1 MSSFENFVQ
10 CRIVTPL
17 AASATDVALYA
28 AVAPYRLPPEAG
40 GVLVLTDSPGNP
52 SVVEVVRYSQRAG
65 LALYGLQRGQEGTTA
80 RDWTGP
86 IFCYQALMA
95 GDFQSILDE
104 LNAGIDSKI
113 DKAAGQSLMTDAERT
128 KLSGIAAGAQV
139 NTVTSV
145 AGKTGA
151 VALAKGDV
159 GLGNVDNTSDA
170 AKPVST
176 AQQTAFNLKA
186 NLASPTFTGIP
197 KAPTPAATDNTTQLA
212 TTAFVQAVVAALVN
226 GAPGA
231 LNELNELAAA
241 MGNDPNFATTML
253 NALALK
259 APLDSPALTG
269 NPSAP
274 TPAADDSDTSI
285 ATTAFV
291 RVAMTLFGIGA
302 GSPTASN
309 DANAIVAGGLYSLP
323 AGTPADFLNFP
334 AGAEPSRGRLVVVTA
349 DGNYGFQLF
358 ADRVNNDVWFRNN
371 SGGWKPWV
379 KVWHTGNLVKQTHNA
394 DTTVGALM
402 AVGAFGLG
410 AADSSIMEADNVWK
424 GSRIRGWSSTAAA
437 SPASGTEAVGLD
449 LGYTPGRR
457 FQMAVSRYNDLLF
470 RYTADPAVGGD
481 WRRVFNDRNILGA
494 VSQSGGVPTGAAF
507 QAISN
512 TNGFCLRMLDGTQIC
527 WLGNAPAEAG
537 LRITNVSAGATG
549 TVVWEFPAAF
559 IAPPHMTADWGSI
572 DGSIRV
578 NGQPQRLA
586 NRSTTQCPINWRALL
601 DVGGAAVQL
610 DAMAIGRWYN

>member
-17 AASATDVALYA
+17 AASATDVALHA
-28 AVAPYRLPPEAG
+28 AVAPYRLPPETG

-52 SVVEVVRYSQRAG
+52 SVVEVVRYSHRTG

-86 IFCYQALMA
+86 VFCYQALMA

-104 LNAGIDSKI
+104 LNAGIDGKV

-145 AGKTGA
+145 GGKTGA
-151 VALAKGDV
+151 VALGKGDV

-176 AQQTAFNLKA
+176 AQQAALNLKA

-197 KAPTPAATDNTTQLA
+197 KAPTPVATDNTTQLA

-259 APLDSPALTG
+259 APLVSPALTG
-269 NPSAP
+269 NPTAP

-291 RVAMTLFGIGA
+291 RAAMALFGVGA
-302 GSPTASN
+302 STASSLETAEN
-309 DANAIVAGGLYSLP
+309 WIGQRFKGWNSAAPGAPSASTAAVGFDLGYGANRRFQAAITGEQDFKFRYTIDPTVADSWR
-323 AGTPADFLNFP
+323 T
-334 AGAEPSRGRLVVVTA
+334 
-349 DGNYGFQLF
+349 
-358 ADRVNNDVWFRNN
+358 
-371 SGGWKPWV
+371 
-379 KVWHTGNLVKQTHNA
+379 VWHTGNLVKQASPA
-394 DTTVGALM
+394 DTTAGALM
-402 AVGAFGLG
+402 AVGAFGIG
-410 AADSSIMEADNVWK
+410 ARNGATTANV
-424 GSRIRGWSSTAAA
+424 GSLESGMYILQRRLNGGATPAVFTDGDYGVVFKNGY
-437 SPASGTEAVGLD
+437 ASGPAGVLSSALAYATTSQKLWWLSS
-449 LGYTPGRR
+449 LGTSIEDVTLEILTRK
-457 FQMAVSRYNDLLF
+457 S
-470 RYTADPAVGGD
+470 
-481 WRRVFNDRNILGA
+481 ILGT
-494 VSQSGGVPTGAAF
+494 VSQSGGVHTGA
-507 QAISN
+507 IIERGSN
-512 TNGFCLRMLDGTQIC
+512 ANGEYIKWADGTLEC
-527 WLGNAPAEAG
+527 WL
-537 LRITNVSAGATG
+537 RSV
-549 TVVWEFPAAF
+549 TVDCVADTDLDVTWPLPAAF
-559 IAPPHMTADWGSI
+559 NGVNAAASCTLRSPATTNTFAVHKLQGNHTSAAACTM
-572 DGSIRV
+572 RV
-578 NGQPQRLA
+578 RF
-586 NRSTTQCPINWRALL
+586 SVTQSYLL
-601 DVGGAAVQL
+601 TFH
-610 DAMAIGRWYN
+610 AIGRWY